1 MLNFFAVGLD
11 GFAAKMKLLGNL
23 PRAVCSAQKLKHLH
37 LAVREALDSHART
50 VRFFAQ
56 GSLHYRCGDSFAKV
70 QFARQDFAHRLQH
83 PIGGVFFSWYNGNDG
98 TERTLFCSPPF
109 KTPGALATRPALQQ
123 KGPRGLPRSPFV
135 AWNLFNFES

>member
-37 LAVREALDSHART
+37 LAIRQALDAVTRGN
-50 VRFFAQ
+50 RFFAQ
-56 GSLHYRCGDSFAKV
+56 DPLHYGCGDSFAKV

-83 PIGGVFFSWYNGNDG
+83 PIGGVFSWYDGNDG

-109 KTPGALATRPALQQ
+109 KTPGGARNATSAATERA
-123 KGPRGLPRSPFV
+123 PRSP
-135 AWNLFNFES
+135 AEPLRCLESI